1 MINDILKLVNWKNVT
16 FQFSILLVVV
26 LCLSFFDLIWFANDN
41 AERIRDFVNVIV
53 LFAISEG
60 FYVLNYYFFKIKNVN
75 YLHLGITASII
86 FLVVHPTT
94 PWFMYIVVM
103 VMALLGKFLIRGK
116 SGPIFNPA
124 ALGIAL
130 GYVVSVVLVKI
141 GLLQE
146 TLFESWWGSDL
157 QFTFYRYLP
166 VLWVL
171 SAGLLFG
178 FLYYAKRFNKLN
190 HGFAYY
196 LTYMIISFLY
206 LQVKGMPISS
216 NTYLLNLFTGSF
228 IFLSFVMVTEPKT
241 SPIMKNQQIWLGI
254 TGGIILFI
262 FSNIIPDYLP
272 FLNIEIPVVSAL
284 LVLNLITYMVKTRAM
299 LPPVPVGAKPAVPI
313 APANQP
319 QTKVV

>member
-1 MINDILKLVNWKNVT
+1 MIKDILKLMNWKNIT

-26 LCLSFFDLIWFANDN
+26 LCLSFFDVIWFANDN
-41 AERIRDFVNVIV
+41 FERVNDVINLVV
-53 LFAISEG
+53 LFAVSEG
-60 FYVLNYYFFKIKNVN
+60 FYVLNYYFFKLKNVN

-86 FLVVHPTT
+86 FLVVHTTT

-116 SGPIFNPA
+116 SGPVFNPA

-130 GYVVSVVLVKI
+130 GYVVSVVLVKM

-157 QFTFYRYLP
+157 QFTFYKYLP

-190 HGFAYY
+190 HGLAYY

-206 LQVKGMPISS
+206 LQVKGIPISW

-241 SPIMKNQQIWLGI
+241 SPVMKNQQVWLGI
-254 TGGIILFI
+254 TGGIILFV
-262 FSNIIPDYLP
+262 FSNIIPDYFS
-272 FLNIEIPVVSAL
+272 FLNVEIPVVSAL
-284 LVLNLITYMVKTRAM
+284 LVLNFITYFVKTRAM
-299 LPPVPVGAKPAVPI
+299 RQPVPVAAKVVVPPAV
-313 APANQP
+313 ASQP
-319 QTKVV
+319 QEKVV